1 MSPVDPQT
9 PAAGRPSRAA
19 RAGYVIPAAIV
30 RPALRGLVRQVW
42 EGTENLPETGAIL
55 AVNHISELD
64 PLSVAHMV
72 YNQGLL
78 PTFLA
83 KAELW
88 KVPVLKQVLEAT
100 RMIPV
105 ERTRDGGR
113 SLDAAREAVAT
124 GRAIIVYPE
133 GTVTRDPDGW
143 PMAAQSGAVRLALQT
158 GAPLIP
164 IGQWGIQELLP
175 YQVNAEI
182 MKAAGNPRV
191 KFMHCLPAFHNSETK
206 VGKQIAEQYPHLKNG
221 IEVTEDVFESPWN
234 IAFEQAEN
242 RMHTIKAILVATLAD
257 I

>member
-9 PAAGRPSRAA
+9 PAPAAGRPSRAA

-143 PMAAQSGAVRLALQT
+143 PMAARSGAVRLALQT

-164 IGQWGIQELLP
+164 VGQWGIQELLP
-175 YQVNAEI
+175 YGGRAPRPFPRKTARIRIGAPVDLDDLRGAP
-182 MKAAGNPRV
+182 MTASGLRAGTERMMDAITAIVADLRGEPAPAGRWDPRTGRRE
-191 KFMHCLPAFHNSETK
+191 PGA
-206 VGKQIAEQYPHLKNG
+206 
-221 IEVTEDVFESPWN
+221 
-234 IAFEQAEN
+234 
-242 RMHTIKAILVATLAD
+242 
-257 I
+257 

>member
-9 PAAGRPSRAA
+9 PAPAAGRPSRAA

-143 PMAAQSGAVRLALQT
+143 PMAARNGAVRLALQT

-164 IGQWGIQELLP
+164 VGQWGIQELLP
-175 YQVNAEI
+175 YGGRAPRPFPRKTARIRIGAPVDLDDLRGAP
-182 MKAAGNPRV
+182 MTASGLRAGTERMMDAITAIVADLRGEPAPAGRWDPRTGRRE
-191 KFMHCLPAFHNSETK
+191 PGA
-206 VGKQIAEQYPHLKNG
+206 
-221 IEVTEDVFESPWN
+221 
-234 IAFEQAEN
+234 
-242 RMHTIKAILVATLAD
+242 
-257 I
+257 

>member
-9 PAAGRPSRAA
+9 PAPAAGRPSRAA

-64 PLSVAHMV
+64 PLPVAHMV

-105 ERTRDGGR
+105 ERSRDGGR
-113 SLDAAREAVAT
+113 SLAAAREALGT

-133 GTVTRDPDGW
+133 GTVTRDPQGW
-143 PMAAQSGAVRLALQT
+143 PMAARSGAVRLALQT

-164 IGQWGIQELLP
+164 VGQWGIQELLP
-175 YQVNAEI
+175 YGGRAPRPFPRKTARIRIGAPVDLDDLRGAP
-182 MKAAGNPRV
+182 MTASGLRAGTERMMDAITAIVADLRGEPAPAGRWDPRTGRRE
-191 KFMHCLPAFHNSETK
+191 PGA
-206 VGKQIAEQYPHLKNG
+206 
-221 IEVTEDVFESPWN
+221 
-234 IAFEQAEN
+234 
-242 RMHTIKAILVATLAD
+242 
-257 I
+257 

>member
-1 MSPVDPQT
+1 MDPQT
-9 PAAGRPSRAA
+9 PAAAAGRPSRAA

-42 EGTENLPETGAIL
+42 EGTEHLPETGAIL
-55 AVNHISELD
+55 AVNHISEVD

-88 KVPVLKQVLEAT
+88 KVPALKQVLEAT

-143 PMAAQSGAVRLALQT
+143 PMAARNGAVRLALQT

-164 IGQWGIQELLP
+164 VGQWGIQELLP
-175 YQVNAEI
+175 YGGRAPRPFPRKTARIRIGAPVDLDDLRGAP
-182 MKAAGNPRV
+182 MTASGLRAGTERMMDAITAIVADLRGEPAPAGRWDPRTGRRE
-191 KFMHCLPAFHNSETK
+191 PGA
-206 VGKQIAEQYPHLKNG
+206 
-221 IEVTEDVFESPWN
+221 
-234 IAFEQAEN
+234 
-242 RMHTIKAILVATLAD
+242 
-257 I
+257 

>member
-1 MSPVDPQT
+1 MSTVDPQT
-9 PAAGRPSRAA
+9 PAPAAGRPSRAA

-30 RPALRGLVRQVW
+30 RPALRGLVSQVW

-88 KVPVLKQVLEAT
+88 KVPGFKQALQAT
-100 RMIPV
+100 RTIPV
-105 ERTRDGGR
+105 ERSRDGGR

-143 PMAAQSGAVRLALQT
+143 PMAARSGAVRLALQT

-164 IGQWGIQELLP
+164 VGQWGIQELLP
-175 YQVNAEI
+175 YGGRAPRPFPRKTARIRIGAPVDLDDLRGAP
-182 MKAAGNPRV
+182 MTASGLRAGTERMMDAITAIVADLRGEPAPAGRWDPRTGRRE
-191 KFMHCLPAFHNSETK
+191 PGA
-206 VGKQIAEQYPHLKNG
+206 
-221 IEVTEDVFESPWN
+221 
-234 IAFEQAEN
+234 
-242 RMHTIKAILVATLAD
+242 
-257 I
+257 

>member
-1 MSPVDPQT
+1 MDPQT

-88 KVPVLKQVLEAT
+88 KVPVIKQVLEAT

-143 PMAAQSGAVRLALQT
+143 PMAARSGAVRLALQT

-164 IGQWGIQELLP
+164 VGQWGIQELLP
-175 YQVNAEI
+175 YGGRAPRPFPRKTARIRIGAPVDLDDLRGAP
-182 MKAAGNPRV
+182 MTASGLRAGTERMMDAITAIVADLRGEPAPAGRWDPRTGRRE
-191 KFMHCLPAFHNSETK
+191 PGA
-206 VGKQIAEQYPHLKNG
+206 
-221 IEVTEDVFESPWN
+221 
-234 IAFEQAEN
+234 
-242 RMHTIKAILVATLAD
+242 
-257 I
+257 

>member
-133 GTVTRDPDGW
+133 GTVTSDPDGW
-143 PMAAQSGAVRLALQT
+143 PMAARSGAVRLALQT

-164 IGQWGIQELLP
+164 VGQWGIQELLP
-175 YQVNAEI
+175 YGGRAPRPFPRKTARIRIGAPVDLDDLRGAP
-182 MKAAGNPRV
+182 MTASGLRAGTERMMDAITAIVADLRGEPAPAGRWDPRTGRRE
-191 KFMHCLPAFHNSETK
+191 PGA
-206 VGKQIAEQYPHLKNG
+206 
-221 IEVTEDVFESPWN
+221 
-234 IAFEQAEN
+234 
-242 RMHTIKAILVATLAD
+242 
-257 I
+257 

>member
-88 KVPVLKQVLEAT
+88 KVPVIKQVLEAT

-143 PMAAQSGAVRLALQT
+143 PMAARSGAVRLALQT

-164 IGQWGIQELLP
+164 VGQWGIQELLP
-175 YQVNAEI
+175 YGGRAPRPFPRKTARIRIGAPVDLDDLRGGPLTAT
-182 MKAAGNPRV
+182 ALRAGTERMMDAVTAIVADLRGEPAPAGRWDPRTGRRE
-191 KFMHCLPAFHNSETK
+191 PGA
-206 VGKQIAEQYPHLKNG
+206 
-221 IEVTEDVFESPWN
+221 
-234 IAFEQAEN
+234 
-242 RMHTIKAILVATLAD
+242 
-257 I
+257 

>member
-88 KVPVLKQVLEAT
+88 KVPVIKQVLEAT

-105 ERTRDGGR
+105 ERSRDGGR

-133 GTVTRDPDGW
+133 GTVTRDPQGW
-143 PMAAQSGAVRLALQT
+143 PMAARSGAVRLALQT

-164 IGQWGIQELLP
+164 VGQWGIQELLP
-175 YQVNAEI
+175 YGGRAPRPFPRKTARIRIGAPVDLDDLRGAP
-182 MKAAGNPRV
+182 MTASGLRAGTERMMDAITAIVADLRGEPAPAGRWDPRTGRRE
-191 KFMHCLPAFHNSETK
+191 PGA
-206 VGKQIAEQYPHLKNG
+206 
-221 IEVTEDVFESPWN
+221 
-234 IAFEQAEN
+234 
-242 RMHTIKAILVATLAD
+242 
-257 I
+257 

>member
-9 PAAGRPSRAA
+9 PAPAAGRPSRAA
-19 RAGYVIPAAIV
+19 RAGYVIPGAIV
-30 RPALRGLVRQVW
+30 RPAMRALVRQVW
-42 EGTENLPETGAIL
+42 EGTEHLPETGAIL
-55 AVNHISELD
+55 AVNHISEVD

-88 KVPVLKQVLEAT
+88 KVPALKQVLEAT

-143 PMAAQSGAVRLALQT
+143 PMAARNGAVRLALQT

-164 IGQWGIQELLP
+164 VGQWGIQELLP
-175 YQVNAEI
+175 YGGRAPRPFPRKTARIRIGAPVDLDDLRGAP
-182 MKAAGNPRV
+182 MTASGLRAGTERMMDAITAIVADLRGEPAPAGRWDPRTGRRE
-191 KFMHCLPAFHNSETK
+191 PGA
-206 VGKQIAEQYPHLKNG
+206 
-221 IEVTEDVFESPWN
+221 
-234 IAFEQAEN
+234 
-242 RMHTIKAILVATLAD
+242 
-257 I
+257 

>member
-1 MSPVDPQT
+1 M
-9 PAAGRPSRAA
+9 
-19 RAGYVIPAAIV
+19 V
-30 RPALRGLVRQVW
+30 RPALRGLVSQVW

-88 KVPVLKQVLEAT
+88 KVPGFKQALQAT
-100 RMIPV
+100 RTIPV
-105 ERTRDGGR
+105 ERSRDGGR
-113 SLDAAREAVAT
+113 SLAAAREALAT

-164 IGQWGIQELLP
+164 VGQWGIQELLP
-175 YQVNAEI
+175 YGGRAPRPFPRKTARIRVGTPVDLDDLRGGPLTAT
-182 MKAAGNPRV
+182 ALRAGTERMMDAITAIVADLRGEPAPAGRWDPRTGRRE
-191 KFMHCLPAFHNSETK
+191 PGA
-206 VGKQIAEQYPHLKNG
+206 
-221 IEVTEDVFESPWN
+221 
-234 IAFEQAEN
+234 
-242 RMHTIKAILVATLAD
+242 
-257 I
+257 

>member
-1 MSPVDPQT
+1 MDPQT
-9 PAAGRPSRAA
+9 PAPAAGRPSRAA

-143 PMAAQSGAVRLALQT
+143 PMAARSGAVRLALQT

-164 IGQWGIQELLP
+164 VGQWGIQELLP
-175 YQVNAEI
+175 YGGRAPRPFPRKTARIRIGAPVDLDDLRGAP
-182 MKAAGNPRV
+182 MTASGLRAGTERMMDAITVIVADLRGEPAPAGRWDPRTGRRE
-191 KFMHCLPAFHNSETK
+191 PGA
-206 VGKQIAEQYPHLKNG
+206 
-221 IEVTEDVFESPWN
+221 
-234 IAFEQAEN
+234 
-242 RMHTIKAILVATLAD
+242 
-257 I
+257 

>member
-88 KVPVLKQVLEAT
+88 KVPVIKQVLEAT

-113 SLDAAREAVAT
+113 SLAAAREALAT

-143 PMAAQSGAVRLALQT
+143 PMAARSGAVRLALQT

-164 IGQWGIQELLP
+164 VGQWGIQELLP
-175 YQVNAEI
+175 YGGRAPRPFPRKTARIRIGAPVDLDDLRGAP
-182 MKAAGNPRV
+182 MTASGLRAGTERMMDAITAIVADLRGEPAPAGRWDPRTGRRE
-191 KFMHCLPAFHNSETK
+191 PGA
-206 VGKQIAEQYPHLKNG
+206 
-221 IEVTEDVFESPWN
+221 
-234 IAFEQAEN
+234 
-242 RMHTIKAILVATLAD
+242 
-257 I
+257 